1 MPRTELKN
9 KPLVEAIFE
18 LRWDLPIK
26 SGPGFASDPNYRILL
41 GRFFERVNT
50 EYPSHTQLALASLP
64 DDMAPFSVQHQFR
77 VKENGWPLVQIGPG
91 IITANDTDGYT
102 WTDFKRRC
110 ESIVE
115 ILFAVYP
122 KREELKIEDVT
133 LRYLDAIEC
142 DFESES
148 VFRFLHD
155 KMKINVELPGNLFK
169 DLQVE
174 SDPSSFTWQVSFP
187 CKSPEGA
194 LTVGFAMGQKASKPA
209 FIWQTVIQSKGP
221 EAPDVRERFSAW
233 LDGAHAI
240 TADWFF
246 KLIEGE
252 LERRFSSDQ

>member
-9 KPLVEAIFE
+9 KPLVEAILE
-18 LRWDLPIK
+18 LKWDLPVK
-26 SGPGFASDPNYRILL
+26 YAPGFASDPNYRILL
-41 GRFFERVNT
+41 ARFFEKVNT

-91 IITANDTDGYT
+91 IITLNDTNGYT

-115 ILFAVYP
+115 IFFGAYP
-122 KREELKIEDVT
+122 KREELKIQDVT
-133 LRYLDAIEC
+133 LRYLDATEC

-148 VFRFLHD
+148 VVDFLRD
-155 KMKINVELPGNLFK
+155 KMKIIVKLPDNLFR
-169 DLQVE
+169 DVQVD
-174 SDPSSFTWQVSFP
+174 SDPSAFTWQVSFP
-187 CKSPEGA
+187 CKSPEGT
-194 LTVGFAMGQKASKPA
+194 LTVSFAMGQKASKPA
-209 FIWQTVIQSKGP
+209 FVWQTVIQSKGS
-221 EAPDVRERFSAW
+221 EAPGVPQSFSAW

-240 TADWFF
+240 TDDWFF

-252 LERRFSSDQ
+252 LERRFAGDQ